1 MSIKVDREIEHV
13 AFNNLYGIM
22 HDKVL
27 LPREKATVQG
37 QINVMKELP
46 LLEDNMCGI
55 LAFLKTNGIEL
66 SEHDRNEMVYTE

>member
-1 MSIKVDREIEHV
+1 MSLKVDREIEHV
-13 AFNNLYGIM
+13 AFNKLYGIL

-27 LPREKATVQG
+27 VPREKATVQG

-55 LAFLKTNGIEL
+55 LSFLKTNGIEL

>member
-1 MSIKVDREIEHV
+1 MSINGDREIEHV

-22 HDKVL
+22 HEKVL

-37 QINVMKELP
+37 QISVMKELP

-66 SEHDRNEMVYTE
+66 SEYDRNEMVYTE